1 MGGVAAARRVSCA
14 LGWIWIA
21 LLLTALPRP
30 AAAVDFLDG
39 SIQVHGYGEMQI
51 RGMSRNFQDNLDL
64 AQWWNIF
71 NLEVEYDVAPDG
83 WGPFSSI
90 SAYSRIE
97 VRYDCVWTRACG
109 MFPSANVY
117 GDRALR
123 QPGRLDDARRN
134 GYQAGSIF
142 TGDVRQRAGLTLG
155 ELGYQPFNTND
166 HPQNV
171 GRIFNVDGLDGF
183 FNIAGP
189 DGSITQTA
197 DNPAFYTFA
206 NYLDYTFNLKKI
218 RGNANGNGTE
228 NLGPWAPKDKIVAL
242 RALADRVNPFD
253 PLENYP
259 LNGLPGGFDFPYR
272 PSPTALSPNNIAAN
286 THTLPSWEPRGL
298 FLPNPA
304 LQNLIRQQGHGLTN
318 FDQNFSQNQL
328 AWNHGASQ
336 QETYELKEAYVDLEL
351 FDGRLFARLGKQNIV
366 WGKTELFRTTDQ
378 FNPQDLG
385 LASLP
390 SLEESR
396 IALFAARF
404 IYSFYEVG
412 PLEDVRLEVAANLD
426 KYQPTDLG
434 RCGEPYAVNPSCDKA
449 FALFAHGLVNVGL
462 AGEVRPP
469 VFYQDVK
476 GVELGSRLEFRWDRF
491 SFALTDF
498 WGYDDFPV
506 LNRLYTYSRNVD
518 PFTGRPRSAQSTQ
531 PCDPAGI
538 NGGGTAGCLGLQ
550 GVDESPPDFT
560 QPLPTENATKTLA
573 LLNNSINQSY
583 FHVVCSSSMAFTS
596 LDPTVCAQSVFA
608 SHLNLFLSTLPPGIP
623 NLVFTDPR
631 TQNVNPVAAFTLGAA
646 LSNLIAGN
654 PNPAVQLVATTLGG
668 AALAGNLVPLH
679 ADPNDNFGG
688 GAYRAPALVFQA
700 GGLSLNQV
708 TTDQQKA
715 LLGCGPFYK
724 TNCELDGV
732 DLMNMEASAV
742 MQSWPGFEGTGKT
755 FDMFSAAAKPGTT
768 GFVGGP
774 VATRFV
780 KGVGSVILP
789 GAHGPADAGYDPNI
803 DGTSAGLAIP
813 ALFGAVN
820 QFSAGQPFR
829 SEMAALSWNFLMT
842 NVALSL
848 PKDPAHPLI
857 TEFDKNDPYRSN
869 GCSFRMPQFC
879 ANIQAFYAITGA
891 MPRQLRAGGNGQ
903 FGRRDFGWDAGG
915 DAFLSYPKRNVLGF
929 SMDFAEDVTKTNWSL
944 EATWFS
950 PMPYADNGQF
960 DGLTNSSTYNVTVS
974 VDRPTFINFL
984 NMNRTFFF
992 NSQWFFQYIPRYNS
1006 NFVDN
1011 GPLNVLFTAT
1021 VQTGYFQDRLLPGLT
1036 QVFDVNSRSGA
1047 ILPSVQ
1053 YRFTENFSTEV
1064 GLAIFYGHTQ
1074 TGNGAINPL
1083 ATPPVRAGGHAY
1095 DSFMDNGLSVVRD
1108 RDEVY
1113 LRIRYTF

>member
-1 MGGVAAARRVSCA
+1 MGGMAAARRVSCA
-14 LGWIWIA
+14 LGWIGVA
-21 LLLTALPRP
+21 FLLLGLALP

-39 SIQVHGYGEMQI
+39 AIQAHGFGEVQL
-51 RGMSRNFQDNLDL
+51 RGISRDFNDNLDL
-64 AQWWNIF
+64 VQWWNIF
-71 NLEVEYDVAPDG
+71 NLELEADIAPNG

-109 MFPSANVY
+109 IFPSADVY
-117 GDRALR
+117 GDRAGK
-123 QPGRLDDARRN
+123 QPQRLDDARRT

-142 TGDVRQRAGLTLG
+142 TGDVRGRAGVPLD
-155 ELGYQPFNTND
+155 ELGFTPGNNN
-166 HPQNV
+166 HRREI

-189 DGSITQTA
+189 DGDINRTA

-218 RGNANGNGTE
+218 RGNTNGNGTE
-228 NLGPWAPKDKIVAL
+228 NLGPWAPQDKIIAL
-242 RALADRVNPFD
+242 RGLADRANPFS
-253 PLENYP
+253 PLDIYP
-259 LNGLPGGFDFPYR
+259 ISGAPGSFEFPYR
-272 PSPTALSPNNIAAN
+272 PSPTDFSPNNRAAFS
-286 THTLPSWEPRGL
+286 HDLPGWQPRGL

-304 LQNLIRQQGHGLTN
+304 LQNLIRNHSGLAN

-412 PLEDVRLEVAANLD
+412 PLEDVRLEVATNLD
-426 KYQPTDLG
+426 KYQPTDIG
-434 RCGEPYAVNPSCDKA
+434 RCGEPYAPNPACDKA
-449 FALFAHGLVNVGL
+449 FGLFAHGLVNVGL
-462 AGEVRPP
+462 AGEQRPP
-469 VFYQDVK
+469 VFYQDVS
-476 GVELGSRLEFRWDRF
+476 GLELGSRLEFRWDRF

-498 WGYDDFPV
+498 WGYDDFPFV
-506 LNRLYTYSRNVD
+506 NRIFTYSRNVD
-518 PFTGRPRSAQSTQ
+518 PFTGRARKAESRD
-531 PCDPAGI
+531 PCDPAGLH
-538 NGGGTAGCLGLQ
+538 GGGTSGCLGIPL
-550 GVDESPPDFT
+550 DESPPDFT
-560 QPLPTENATKTLA
+560 EPVPIETATKKLV
-573 LLNNSINQSY
+573 LLNDSINQSY
-583 FHVVCSSSMAFTS
+583 FHVVCSSSVAFTP

-608 SHLNLFLSTLPPGIP
+608 SHLNLALSVLPPAPNP

-631 TQNVNPVAAFTLGAA
+631 TQGANPFNSFTLGVA

-654 PNPAVQLVATTLGG
+654 PTVGVVANTLGG
-668 AALAGNLVPLH
+668 PALTAALVPLH
-679 ADPNDNFGG
+679 PDANDNVGG
-688 GAYRAPALVFQA
+688 GAYRTPAIPFGVS
-700 GGLSLNQV
+700 GLGLNQV
-708 TTDQQKA
+708 TTDEQKA

-755 FDMFSAAAKPGTT
+755 FDMFSAAPKPGTI

-780 KGVGSVILP
+780 KGVGTVILP
-789 GAHGPADAGYDPNI
+789 GARGPGDPGYDPNF

-813 ALFGAVN
+813 ALLGAVG
-820 QFSAGQPFR
+820 QLSAGQAFR

-848 PKDPAHPLI
+848 PKDPLNPKI
-857 TEFDKNDPYRSN
+857 TEFDKNNPYRTD
-869 GCSFRMPQFC
+869 GCSFRLPQLC
-879 ANIQAFYAITGA
+879 GNIQAFYAITGT

-903 FGRRDFGWDAGG
+903 FGRRDFNWDAGG
-915 DAFLSYPKRNVLGF
+915 DAVIRYAKRNVLGF

-960 DGLTNSSTYNVTVS
+960 DGRTDSSTYNLTVS

-992 NSQWFFQYIPRYNS
+992 NSQWFFQYIPNYNT
-1006 NFVDN
+1006 NFVEN
-1011 GPLNVLFTAT
+1011 GPLNVLFTVT
-1021 VQTGYFQDRLLPGLT
+1021 VQTGYFQDRLLPGIT

-1047 ILPSVQ
+1047 ILPSLQ
-1053 YRFTENFSTEV
+1053 YRFTENFSTEF

-1074 TGNGAINPL
+1074 TGTGTINPL
-1083 ATPPVRAGGHAY
+1083 GTPVDRTGGHAY